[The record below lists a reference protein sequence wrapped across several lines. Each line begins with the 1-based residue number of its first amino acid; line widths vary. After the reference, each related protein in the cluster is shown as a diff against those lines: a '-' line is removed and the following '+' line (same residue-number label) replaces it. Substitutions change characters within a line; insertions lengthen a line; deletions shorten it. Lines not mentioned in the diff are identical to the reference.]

1 MKLSR
6 KKSLIKTKKTAV
18 STKKPFDLNEFRRS
32 FESLGAENY
41 GSWPLSV
48 KVTVIGFIIA
58 LIAALS
64 WALPISSKIDE
75 ITAAES
81 QQQTLLDSYREK
93 ESRARHLKAYQ
104 AQVIQME
111 AEFNTLLDQLPKDTR
126 VSELV
131 EGINMTG
138 VGSNIRFQDISVE
151 PEIENEFF
159 IEQPIRI
166 AALGEYHQFG
176 SFISGLAALPRII
189 TIRCMILKSVIRSQ
203 LWMFY
208 LSSIW
213 CYKPKRIAQKKRLP
227 KVMKLSRLML
237 LPLMLQ
243 EATNEYPKTAHAAYF
258 KRHCFVNNGL
268 Y

>member
-81 QQQTLLDSYREK
+81 QQQ
-93 ESRARHLKAYQ
+93 
-104 AQVIQME
+104 
-111 AEFNTLLDQLPKDTR
+111 TLLDQLPKDTR

-258 KRHCFVNNGL
+258 KRHCFVDNGL

>member
-1 MKLSR
+1 MKLNR
-6 KKSLIKTKKTAV
+6 KKSLIKTKKTAL
-18 STKKPFDLNEFRRS
+18 KPKQQFDLQEFRRS
-32 FESLGAENY
+32 FESLDSENY
-41 GSWPLSV
+41 GSWPLPV
-48 KVTVIGFIIA
+48 KVTVIGLIIT
-58 LIAALS
+58 LLAALA

-75 ITAAES
+75 INAAES

-104 AQVIQME
+104 EQVVQME

-126 VSELV
+126 VSDLV

-189 TIRCMILKSVIRSQ
+189 TMHDFEVSNPQPTLDVLPELNLVLQTKTYRS
-203 LWMFY
+203 
-208 LSSIW
+208 
-213 CYKPKRIAQKKRLP
+213 K
-227 KVMKLSRLML
+227 
-237 LPLMLQ
+237 
-243 EATNEYPKTAHAAYF
+243 EADPEGDETVAVTDAATTD
-258 KRHCFVNNGL
+258 NAGGN
-268 Y
+268 

>member
-1 MKLSR
+1 MKLIR
-6 KKSLIKTKKTAV
+6 KKSLVKTKKEAL
-18 STKKPFDLNEFRRS
+18 STKKQFDLNEFRRS
-32 FESLGAENY
+32 FESLDSENY
-41 GSWPLSV
+41 GSWPLPV

-58 LIAALS
+58 LIAALA

-111 AEFNTLLDQLPKDTR
+111 TEFNTLLDQLPKDTR

-189 TIRCMILKSVIRSQ
+189 TMHDFEVSNPQPTLDVLPELNLVLQTKTYRS
-203 LWMFY
+203 
-208 LSSIW
+208 
-213 CYKPKRIAQKKRLP
+213 K
-227 KVMKLSRLML
+227 
-237 LPLMLQ
+237 
-243 EATNEYPKTAHAAYF
+243 EAAPEGEETATPDAATTDAAGG
-258 KRHCFVNNGL
+258 N
-268 Y
+268 

>member
-1 MKLSR
+1 MDLLVITQAFFMLGFVAMAAGTVYFVLER
-6 KKSLIKTKKTAV
+6 GDL
-18 STKKPFDLNEFRRS
+18 KPEHRIAATYA
-32 FESLGAENY
+32 G
-41 GSWPLSV
+41 
-48 KVTVIGFIIA
+48 IITF
-58 LIAALS
+58 IAALS

-75 ITAAES
+75 INAAES

-104 AQVIQME
+104 AQVVQME
-111 AEFNTLLDQLPKDTR
+111 TEFNTLLDQLPKDTR

-189 TIRCMILKSVIRSQ
+189 TMHDFEVSNPQPTLDVLPELNLVLQTKTYRS
-203 LWMFY
+203 
-208 LSSIW
+208 
-213 CYKPKRIAQKKRLP
+213 K
-227 KVMKLSRLML
+227 
-237 LPLMLQ
+237 
-243 EATNEYPKTAHAAYF
+243 EAAPEGDAAAATDTN
-258 KRHCFVNNGL
+258 VGGN
-268 Y
+268 

>member
-1 MKLSR
+1 MKLVR
-6 KKSLIKTKKTAV
+6 KKSLIKTKKTAAKP
-18 STKKPFDLNEFRRS
+18 KKQFDLNEFRRS
-32 FESLGAENY
+32 FESLDSENY
-41 GSWPLSV
+41 GSWPVPV
-48 KVTVIGFIIA
+48 KVTVVGLIITF
-58 LIAALS
+58 IAALA

-75 ITAAES
+75 INAAES
-81 QQQTLLDSYREK
+81 QQRTLLESYREK
-93 ESRARHLKAYQ
+93 ESRARHLEAYQ

-189 TIRCMILKSVIRSQ
+189 TMHDFEVSNPQPTLDVLPELNLVLQTKTYRS
-203 LWMFY
+203 
-208 LSSIW
+208 
-213 CYKPKRIAQKKRLP
+213 K
-227 KVMKLSRLML
+227 
-237 LPLMLQ
+237 
-243 EATNEYPKTAHAAYF
+243 EATSEDDIVAADA
-258 KRHCFVNNGL
+258 NAGGN
-268 Y
+268 

>member
-1 MKLSR
+1 MKLNR
-6 KKSLIKTKKTAV
+6 KKSLIKTKKTAL
-18 STKKPFDLNEFRRS
+18 KPKQQFDLQEFRRS
-32 FESLGAENY
+32 FESLDSENY
-41 GSWPLSV
+41 GSWPLPV
-48 KVTVIGFIIA
+48 KVTVIGLIIT
-58 LIAALS
+58 LIAALA

-75 ITAAES
+75 INAAES
-81 QQQTLLDSYREK
+81 QQQTLLDSYREI
-93 ESRARHLKAYQ
+93 ESRARHLNAYQ
-104 AQVIQME
+104 EQVVQME

-189 TIRCMILKSVIRSQ
+189 TMHDFEVSNPQPTLDVLPELNLVLQTKTYRS
-203 LWMFY
+203 
-208 LSSIW
+208 
-213 CYKPKRIAQKKRLP
+213 K
-227 KVMKLSRLML
+227 
-237 LPLMLQ
+237 
-243 EATNEYPKTAHAAYF
+243 EADPEGDETVAVTDAATTD
-258 KRHCFVNNGL
+258 NAGGN
-268 Y
+268 

>member
-1 MKLSR
+1 MKLVR
-6 KKSLIKTKKTAV
+6 KKSLIKTKKTAAKP
-18 STKKPFDLNEFRRS
+18 KKQFDLNEFRRS
-32 FESLGAENY
+32 FESLDSDNY
-41 GSWPLSV
+41 GSWPVPV
-48 KVTVIGFIIA
+48 KVTVIGLIITF
-58 LIAALS
+58 IAALA

-75 ITAAES
+75 INAAES

-93 ESRARHLKAYQ
+93 ESRARHLEAYQ

-111 AEFNTLLDQLPKDTR
+111 TEFNTLLDQLPKDTR

-189 TIRCMILKSVIRSQ
+189 TMHDFEVSNPQPTLDVLPELNLVLQTKTYRS
-203 LWMFY
+203 
-208 LSSIW
+208 
-213 CYKPKRIAQKKRLP
+213 K
-227 KVMKLSRLML
+227 
-237 LPLMLQ
+237 
-243 EATNEYPKTAHAAYF
+243 EATPEDDTVAADA
-258 KRHCFVNNGL
+258 NAGGN
-268 Y
+268 

>member
-1 MKLSR
+1 MKLNR
-6 KKSLIKTKKTAV
+6 KKNLIKTKKIAL
-18 STKKPFDLNEFRRS
+18 KPKQQFDLQEFRRS
-32 FESLGAENY
+32 FESLDSENY
-41 GSWPLSV
+41 GSWPLPV
-48 KVTVIGFIIA
+48 KVTVIGLIIT
-58 LIAALS
+58 LIAALA

-75 ITAAES
+75 INAAES

-104 AQVIQME
+104 EQVVQME

-189 TIRCMILKSVIRSQ
+189 TMHDFEVSNPQPTLDVLPELNLVLQTKTYRS
-203 LWMFY
+203 
-208 LSSIW
+208 
-213 CYKPKRIAQKKRLP
+213 K
-227 KVMKLSRLML
+227 
-237 LPLMLQ
+237 
-243 EATNEYPKTAHAAYF
+243 EADPEGDETVTVTDAATTD
-258 KRHCFVNNGL
+258 NAGGN
-268 Y
+268 

>member
-1 MKLSR
+1 MKLNR
-6 KKSLIKTKKTAV
+6 KKSLIKTKKTAL
-18 STKKPFDLNEFRRS
+18 KPKQQFDLQEFRRS
-32 FESLGAENY
+32 FESLDSENY
-41 GSWPLSV
+41 GSWPLPV
-48 KVTVIGFIIA
+48 KVTVIGLIIT
-58 LIAALS
+58 LIAALA

-75 ITAAES
+75 INAAES

-104 AQVIQME
+104 EQVVQME
-111 AEFNTLLDQLPKDTR
+111 AEFNSLLDQLPKDTR

-189 TIRCMILKSVIRSQ
+189 TMHDFEVSNPQPTLDVLPELNLVLQTKTYRS
-203 LWMFY
+203 
-208 LSSIW
+208 
-213 CYKPKRIAQKKRLP
+213 K
-227 KVMKLSRLML
+227 
-237 LPLMLQ
+237 
-243 EATNEYPKTAHAAYF
+243 EADSEGDETVAVTDAATTD
-258 KRHCFVNNGL
+258 NAGGN
-268 Y
+268 

>member
-1 MKLSR
+1 MKLNR
-6 KKSLIKTKKTAV
+6 KKSLIKTKKTAL
-18 STKKPFDLNEFRRS
+18 KPKQQFDLQEFRRS
-32 FESLGAENY
+32 FESLDSENY
-41 GSWPLSV
+41 GSWPLPV
-48 KVTVIGFIIA
+48 KVTVIGLIIT
-58 LIAALS
+58 LIAALA

-75 ITAAES
+75 INAAES

-104 AQVIQME
+104 EQVVQME

-189 TIRCMILKSVIRSQ
+189 TMHDFEVSNPQPTLDVLPELNLVLQTKTYRS
-203 LWMFY
+203 
-208 LSSIW
+208 
-213 CYKPKRIAQKKRLP
+213 K
-227 KVMKLSRLML
+227 
-237 LPLMLQ
+237 
-243 EATNEYPKTAHAAYF
+243 EADHEGDETVAVTDAATTD
-258 KRHCFVNNGL
+258 NAGGN
-268 Y
+268 

>member
-32 FESLGAENY
+32 FESLDAENY
-41 GSWPLSV
+41 GSWPLPV

-81 QQQTLLDSYREK
+81 QQQ
-93 ESRARHLKAYQ
+93 
-104 AQVIQME
+104 
-111 AEFNTLLDQLPKDTR
+111 TLLDQLPKDTR

-189 TIRCMILKSVIRSQ
+189 TMHDFEVSNPQPTLDVLPELNLVLQTKTYRS
-203 LWMFY
+203 
-208 LSSIW
+208 
-213 CYKPKRIAQKKRLP
+213 K
-227 KVMKLSRLML
+227 
-237 LPLMLQ
+237 
-243 EATNEYPKTAHAAYF
+243 EAAPEGDEAVAPAAATDAAGG
-258 KRHCFVNNGL
+258 N
-268 Y
+268 

>member
-32 FESLGAENY
+32 FESLDAENY
-41 GSWPLSV
+41 GSWPLPV

-81 QQQTLLDSYREK
+81 QQQ
-93 ESRARHLKAYQ
+93 
-104 AQVIQME
+104 
-111 AEFNTLLDQLPKDTR
+111 TLLDQLPKDTR

-227 KVMKLSRLML
+227 KVMKLSHLIL

>member
-1 MKLSR
+1 VKLIR
-6 KKSLIKTKKTAV
+6 KKTLIKTKKTAV
-18 STKKPFDLNEFRRS
+18 GSKKQFNFNDFRRS
-32 FESLGAENY
+32 FESLDTENY
-41 GSWPLSV
+41 GSWPIPV
-48 KVTVIGFIIA
+48 KVTVLVFIVA
-58 LIAALS
+58 FIAALA

-81 QQQTLLDSYREK
+81 EQQTLLDSYRQK
-93 ESRARHLKAYQ
+93 ESRARHLEAYK

-111 AEFNTLLDQLPKDTR
+111 TEFNTLLDQLPKDTR

-189 TIRCMILKSVIRSQ
+189 TMHDFEVSNPQPTLEAIPELNLVLQTKTYRS
-203 LWMFY
+203 
-208 LSSIW
+208 
-213 CYKPKRIAQKKRLP
+213 KEVVDEVTTP
-227 KVMKLSRLML
+227 
-237 LPLMLQ
+237 
-243 EATNEYPKTAHAAYF
+243 ATDDTAGA
-258 KRHCFVNNGL
+258 N
-268 Y
+268 

>member
-6 KKSLIKTKKTAV
+6 KKSLIKTKKTAL
-18 STKKPFDLNEFRRS
+18 KPKQQFDLQEFRRS
-32 FESLGAENY
+32 FESLDSENY
-41 GSWPLSV
+41 GSWPLPV
-48 KVTVIGFIIA
+48 KVTVIGLIIT
-58 LIAALS
+58 LIAALA

-75 ITAAES
+75 INAAES

-104 AQVIQME
+104 EQVVQME

-189 TIRCMILKSVIRSQ
+189 TMHDFEVSNPQPTLDVLPELNLVLQTKTYRS
-203 LWMFY
+203 
-208 LSSIW
+208 
-213 CYKPKRIAQKKRLP
+213 K
-227 KVMKLSRLML
+227 
-237 LPLMLQ
+237 
-243 EATNEYPKTAHAAYF
+243 EADPEGDETVAVTDAATTD
-258 KRHCFVNNGL
+258 NAGGN
-268 Y
+268 

>member
-32 FESLGAENY
+32 FESLDAENY
-41 GSWPLSV
+41 GSWPLPV

-81 QQQTLLDSYREK
+81 QQQ
-93 ESRARHLKAYQ
+93 
-104 AQVIQME
+104 
-111 AEFNTLLDQLPKDTR
+111 TLLDQLPKDTR

-189 TIRCMILKSVIRSQ
+189 TMHDFEVSNPQPTLDVLPELNLVLQTKTYRS
-203 LWMFY
+203 
-208 LSSIW
+208 
-213 CYKPKRIAQKKRLP
+213 K
-227 KVMKLSRLML
+227 
-237 LPLMLQ
+237 
-243 EATNEYPKTAHAAYF
+243 EAAPEGDEAVATDAAATTDTAGG
-258 KRHCFVNNGL
+258 N
-268 Y
+268 

>member
-1 MKLSR
+1 MNLSR

-32 FESLGAENY
+32 FESLDAENY
-41 GSWPLSV
+41 GSWPLPV

-81 QQQTLLDSYREK
+81 QQQ
-93 ESRARHLKAYQ
+93 
-104 AQVIQME
+104 
-111 AEFNTLLDQLPKDTR
+111 TLLDQLPKDTR

-258 KRHCFVNNGL
+258 KRHCFVDNGL